1 MIVVGTSG
9 VVYPAASLPEMAV
22 KKHGVAVIEVNP
34 EPSNLTDA
42 VHIFLQGPSGQVL
55 PVLVEEMKKRGKKE
69 GKESKHNKSE
79 KKNKK
84 KKKKKK
90 NKKEKEE
97 DKEGK
102 PEPENDEKPDV
113 AATTD

>member
-22 KKHGVAVIEVNP
+22 KKHGVTVIEVNP

-69 GKESKHNKSE
+69 AKESKHNKSE
-79 KKNKK
+79 KKKNKK
-84 KKKKKK
+84 KKKKDR
-90 NKKEKEE
+90 KEKE

-102 PEPENDEKPDV
+102 PESENDEKSDV
-113 AATTD
+113 VAD